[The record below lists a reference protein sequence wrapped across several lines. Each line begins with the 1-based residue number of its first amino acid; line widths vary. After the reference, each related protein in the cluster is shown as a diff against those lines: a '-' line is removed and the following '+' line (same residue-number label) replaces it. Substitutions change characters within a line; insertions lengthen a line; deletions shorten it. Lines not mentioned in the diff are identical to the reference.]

1 MAGCGSDSNDNV
13 LDGKSVNVQ
22 QATQKD
28 VSVPVGKQQHDLALQ
43 EKDLAIA
50 AEKCS
55 EIDKELR
62 KDWCFQDIAKK
73 TDSLETAKEICSMI
87 SEPSLKDDCLS
98 SSAKRLGDITL
109 CDLVSDAESKALC
122 KASSTGDCSQI
133 EDEQERE
140 HCLEEQA

>member
-13 LDGKSVNVQ
+13 LDGNSVNVQ
-22 QATQKD
+22 HAEPAQKD

-43 EKDLAIA
+43 EPDIAIA
-50 AEKCS
+50 TEKCS

-73 TDSLETAKEICSMI
+73 ADSADTAKEICSMI
-87 SEPSLKDDCLS
+87 SETSLKDDCLS

-109 CDLVSDAESKALC
+109 CDSVSDAESKVLC
-122 KASSTGDCSQI
+122 KASSAGDCSQI

-140 HCLEEQA
+140 HCEQA